1 MYRFH
6 DKKIDT
12 NLFLQLQDL
21 TTVLSREPDLH
32 FDYSYGSYLDVTDKK
47 VTASTFWDLN
57 DPNLKA
63 AGYKTDIYLRI
74 LGNLHYTAIQ
84 PLRNFMDDY
93 FNESI
98 LPRFTSQLVTF
109 FENIRDRKSTRLNS
123 SHVSIS
129 YAVFCLKKKN

>member
-84 PLRNFMDDY
+84 PLRNFM
-93 FNESI
+93 E
-98 LPRFTSQLVTF
+98 
-109 FENIRDRKSTRLNS
+109 DRKSTRLNS
-123 SHVSIS
+123 SHVAIS
-129 YAVFCLKKKN
+129 YAAVGLNKQRRAAS